1 MSFFKKKQK
10 KTICVHHE
18 SLSRKKSNTLKF
30 EADNSDSEFS
40 NLELYLFQ
48 TPRTAQKDRVMEY
61 HTICFKVLFEFFFFL
76 TQTNFYFSP
85 TTCFENC

>member
-1 MSFFKKKQK
+1 MSFFKK

-61 HTICFKVLFEFFFFL
+61 HTICFKVLFEFFFL